1 MTDPRLSVL
10 IVDDHYATRFGL
22 KIILEHNEDMTIS
35 EAETGSEALSLAAS
49 LKPDVVVL
57 DFMLPG
63 MSGIDT
69 AIELKKSLPE
79 QRILMLTGRDDED
92 VIFAALSAGVDGYCL
107 KDSDRNQI
115 VSAVRAVSLGAGWL
129 DPLIAKQILRYM
141 SRLRVT
147 EDETP
152 TPDKVTLSKRE
163 NEILEL
169 IVNGLSNQEI
179 AKQLQ
184 LSTQTIKTHVRRL
197 LEKLMVTDRTQA
209 AVKALRDGLIDNAR
223 SQYKPKQND

>member
-1 MTDPRLSVL
+1 MKDHRLSVL
-10 IVDDHYATRFGL
+10 IVDDHYATRLGL
-22 KIILEHNEDMTIS
+22 KIILEQNEDMVIT
-35 EAETGSEALSLAAS
+35 EAETGSEAISLAVKH
-49 LKPDVVVL
+49 KPDVIVL

-69 AIELKKSLPE
+69 AIELKKNLPE

-129 DPLIAKQILRYM
+129 DPLIAKQILRYT
-141 SRLRVT
+141 SRRRAA
-147 EDETP
+147 EDETAAA
-152 TPDKVTLSKRE
+152 DRVTLSKRE

-169 IVNGLSNQEI
+169 IVNGMSNQEI
-179 AKQLQ
+179 AKHLQ

-209 AVKALRDGLIDNAR
+209 AVKALRDGLVDNSR
-223 SQYKPKQND
+223 SQNKSN

>member
-1 MTDPRLSVL
+1 MKDHRLSVL
-10 IVDDHYATRFGL
+10 IVDDHYATRLGL
-22 KIILEHNEDMTIS
+22 KIILEQNEDMVIT
-35 EAETGSEALSLAAS
+35 EAETGSEAISLAAKH
-49 LKPDVVVL
+49 KPDVIVL

-69 AIELKKSLPE
+69 AIELKKNLPD

-129 DPLIAKQILRYM
+129 DPLIAKQILRYT
-141 SRLRVT
+141 SRRRAAEDGAPAAERVA
-147 EDETP
+147 
-152 TPDKVTLSKRE
+152 LSKRE

-169 IVNGLSNQEI
+169 IVNGMSNQEI
-179 AKQLQ
+179 AKHLQ

-209 AVKALRDGLIDNAR
+209 AVKALRDGLIDPPS
-223 SQYKPKQND
+223 SQNKSM